1 MEAIHGG
8 TATVTVP
15 LSAVVDALVTGGSL
29 AWLSDS
35 DLLAEV
41 RGLETARRRLAVEH
55 RLLLEVEQ
63 RGPAGRLALRSTSGL
78 LQGLLRLS
86 PHEAKRRVDA
96 ARGCGPRRTLTG
108 ARLEPLLPALAAAQ
122 AAGEVSPEHVNVIV
136 RTLDKFPTG
145 LTVALF
151 AAAEETLL
159 QAARA
164 ARPREVA
171 IAGARYRA
179 YLDPDGVL
187 ADEREQDRQRE
198 LQLVPTDDGRWRVTG
213 RLTGVCGA
221 QLLATLTPP
230 RRPAPRGRRRAGP
243 AQPRPAAA

>member
-8 TATVTVP
+8 TATVTAP
-15 LSAVVDALVTGGSL
+15 LSAVVDALVTGGSV
-29 AWLSDS
+29 AGLSDS

-41 RGLETARRRLAVEH
+41 RGLETARRRLAAVEH

-63 RGPAGRLALRSTSGL
+63 RGLAGRLALRSTSGW

-96 ARGCGPRRTLTG
+96 AHGCGPRRTLTG
-108 ARLEPLLPALAAAQ
+108 EQLEPLLPALAAAQ
-122 AAGEVSPEHVNVIV
+122 AAGEVSPEHLNVIV
-136 RTLDKFPTG
+136 RTLDRFRTG
-145 LTVALF
+145 LTVAQF

-198 LQLVPTDDGRWRVTG
+198 LPLVPTDDRRWGHRPADRG
-213 RLTGVCGA
+213 L
-221 QLLATLTPP
+221 
-230 RRPAPRGRRRAGP
+230 RRPPGGGPRASLGAPACR
-243 AQPRPAAA
+243 